1 MPLTDLSESINGPR
15 PKEQGS
21 KAGRPLSDRVDEL
34 DKKVDKLDTRVSGVQ
49 FWLAT
54 LAADAK
60 RQFREIDMERIHSEL
75 TGRIVDLETPGT
87 EGRGGSGAGVPPA
100 S

>member
-1 MPLTDLSESINGPR
+1 MLLTELSESINGPR
-15 PKEQGS
+15 PKKPGP

-49 FWLAT
+49 FGLAT

-60 RQFREIDMERIHSEL
+60 RQFREIDTERIHSEL

-87 EGRGGSGAGVPPA
+87 EGRGGSGTGVPPA